1 MSRSA
6 LARLYPPGP
15 PSIVNETAWVC
26 LDGITVAGWLTIP
39 DCRARVRG
47 TGEDAFDIENI
58 EIHDGARWRV
68 LAATPLEAALYDL
81 IEKLVPEDKALAA
94 LHERAMEG

>member
-1 MSRSA
+1 MPRSA
-6 LARLYPPGP
+6 LARLYPPAP

-26 LDGITVAGWLTIP
+26 LDDITVAGWLTIP
-39 DCRARVRG
+39 ECRARVRG
-47 TGEDAFDIENI
+47 TVDGFDILDI
-58 EIHDGARWRV
+58 EIHDGSRWRV
-68 LAATPLEAALYDL
+68 LAPTPLEAALFDL

>member
-6 LARLYPPGP
+6 LARLYTPGP

-39 DCRARVRG
+39 ECRAHVIG
-47 TGEDAFDIENI
+47 TVDGFDILDI

-68 LAATPLEAALYDL
+68 LAATPLEAALFDL